1 MAKPTAADAQL
12 ILKLYDLRREAEM
25 RKARNW
31 WLVTFWPMTADDIIK
46 VASALGTDE
55 NAWFRQVAGYWDMA
69 ASFVNRGI
77 LNADLFLEGG
87 SSGEMV
93 FLFAKIQ
100 PVLKETA
107 REDEGPYAVQK
118 RRKSD
123 YGIQV
128 RAGASEAHRSA
139 RPGPAQ
145 GDGGR
150 RQSQLAGSIPFPTIC
165 HPERVRLFALRRGGG
180 VEGPLP

>member
-25 RKARNW
+25 RKARSW
-31 WLVTFWPMTADDIIK
+31 WLVTFWPMTADDIVK

-100 PVLKETA
+100 PILKETREKMKAPTFFRNVEKVIMGSKSGRERLKLIGA
-107 REDEGPYAVQK
+107 RVQA
-118 RRKSD
+118 RRK
-123 YGIQV
+123 
-128 RAGASEAHRSA
+128 AMAEGAKAS
-139 RPGPAQ
+139 
-145 GDGGR
+145 
-150 RQSQLAGSIPFPTIC
+150 
-165 HPERVRLFALRRGGG
+165 
-180 VEGPLP
+180 

>member
-1 MAKPTAADAQL
+1 MARPTAADAQL
-12 ILKLYDLRREAEM
+12 ILKLYDLRREPEM
-25 RKARNW
+25 RKARSW

-100 PVLKETA
+100 PILKETREKMKATTLFRNVEKVIMGSKSGQERLKLIGA
-107 REDEGPYAVQK
+107 RVQA
-118 RRKSD
+118 RRK
-123 YGIQV
+123 
-128 RAGASEAHRSA
+128 AMAEGAKAS
-139 RPGPAQ
+139 
-145 GDGGR
+145 
-150 RQSQLAGSIPFPTIC
+150 
-165 HPERVRLFALRRGGG
+165 
-180 VEGPLP
+180 

>member
-1 MAKPTAADAQL
+1 MARPTAADAQL
-12 ILKLYDLRREAEM
+12 ILKLYDLRREPEM
-25 RKARNW
+25 RKARSW

-100 PVLKETA
+100 PILKETREKMNAPTLFRNVEKAIMGSKSGRERLKLIGA
-107 REDEGPYAVQK
+107 RVQA
-118 RRKSD
+118 RRK
-123 YGIQV
+123 
-128 RAGASEAHRSA
+128 AMAEGAKAS
-139 RPGPAQ
+139 
-145 GDGGR
+145 
-150 RQSQLAGSIPFPTIC
+150 
-165 HPERVRLFALRRGGG
+165 
-180 VEGPLP
+180 

>member
-1 MAKPTAADAQL
+1 MARPTAADAQL
-12 ILKLYDLRREAEM
+12 ILKLYDLRREPEM
-25 RKARNW
+25 RKARSW

-100 PVLKETA
+100 PILKETREKMKAPTLFGNVETVIMGSKSGRERLKLIGA
-107 REDEGPYAVQK
+107 RVQA
-118 RRKSD
+118 RRK
-123 YGIQV
+123 
-128 RAGASEAHRSA
+128 AMAEGAKAS
-139 RPGPAQ
+139 
-145 GDGGR
+145 
-150 RQSQLAGSIPFPTIC
+150 
-165 HPERVRLFALRRGGG
+165 
-180 VEGPLP
+180 

>member
-1 MAKPTAADAQL
+1 MAKPTVADAQL
-12 ILKLYDLRREAEM
+12 ILKLYDLRRESEM
-25 RKARNW
+25 RKARSW
-31 WLVTFWPMTADDIIK
+31 WLVTFWPMTADDIVK

-100 PVLKETA
+100 PILKETREKMKSPMLFRNVERVIMGSKSGQERLKLIGA
-107 REDEGPYAVQK
+107 RVQA
-118 RRKSD
+118 RRK
-123 YGIQV
+123 
-128 RAGASEAHRSA
+128 AMAEGAKAS
-139 RPGPAQ
+139 
-145 GDGGR
+145 
-150 RQSQLAGSIPFPTIC
+150 
-165 HPERVRLFALRRGGG
+165 
-180 VEGPLP
+180 

>member
-1 MAKPTAADAQL
+1 MAKPTVADAQL

-25 RKARNW
+25 RKARSW
-31 WLVTFWPMTADDIIK
+31 WLVTFWPMTADEVVK

-100 PVLKETA
+100 PILKETREKMNAPTLFRNVEKAIMGSKSGRERLKLIGA
-107 REDEGPYAVQK
+107 RVQA
-118 RRKSD
+118 RRK
-123 YGIQV
+123 
-128 RAGASEAHRSA
+128 AMAEGAKAS
-139 RPGPAQ
+139 
-145 GDGGR
+145 
-150 RQSQLAGSIPFPTIC
+150 
-165 HPERVRLFALRRGGG
+165 
-180 VEGPLP
+180 

>member
-1 MAKPTAADAQL
+1 MARPTAADAQL
-12 ILKLYDLRREAEM
+12 ILKLYDLRREPEM
-25 RKARNW
+25 RKARSW

-55 NAWFRQVAGYWDMA
+55 NAWFRQVTGYWDMA

-100 PVLKETA
+100 PILKETREKMKAPTLFRNVEKVIMGSKSGQERLKLIGA
-107 REDEGPYAVQK
+107 RVQA
-118 RRKSD
+118 RRK
-123 YGIQV
+123 
-128 RAGASEAHRSA
+128 AMAEGAKAS
-139 RPGPAQ
+139 
-145 GDGGR
+145 
-150 RQSQLAGSIPFPTIC
+150 
-165 HPERVRLFALRRGGG
+165 
-180 VEGPLP
+180 